1 MKQLTRKDLRQAA
14 SKVSP
19 LKEEYVSQ
27 VLKEFFNVLT
37 EALADGKSIMMHG
50 AFTLVPVLRKGR
62 PARNPRTMEPIYCPP
77 HIGVKCVV
85 HTGEKR
91 VRKDR
96 DKKVMALA
104 EPFYREVENANL

>member
-1 MKQLTRKDLRQAA
+1 MKNLTRADLRREA
-14 SKVSP
+14 SKVSR
-19 LKEEYVSQ
+19 LKEAHVSQ

-37 EALADGKSIMMHG
+37 ESLADGKSVMMHG

-77 HIGVKCVV
+77 HIGVKCMV

-91 VRKDR
+91 VRLDR
-96 DKKVMALA
+96 NPKVMAIA
-104 EPFYREVENANL
+104 EPFYREVEG